1 MQVGCQGEVL
11 YSESGEVL
19 EQLPREAVDAPSIPG
34 GVQGRAGWG
43 SSSPAAPEWMANGN
57 AVPTLPRGEGG
68 KGDALRPAPPHLLC
82 WEEAAVLLEAAPT
95 APSLPTGLS
104 AVPG

>member
-1 MQVGCQGEVL
+1 MNREV
-11 YSESGEVL
+11 
-19 EQLPREAVDAPSIPG
+19 PSNPG
-34 GVQGRAGWG
+34 HGVMLR
-43 SSSPAAPEWMANGN
+43 SSSPAAPKWMANGN

-95 APSLPTGLS
+95 APSLPTALS

>member
-1 MQVGCQGEVL
+1 MPRPSLEVFKAGL
-11 YSESGEVL
+11 DGA
-19 EQLPREAVDAPSIPG
+19 LPPQQHPNGWQMETPCPRCHGVRE
-34 GVQGRAGWG
+34 
-43 SSSPAAPEWMANGN
+43 
-57 AVPTLPRGEGG
+57 G
-68 KGDALRPAPPHLLC
+68 KDDALRPAPPHLLC